1 VKKTRINV
9 SLDPELLEKFDRQVV
24 SDKRKRSK
32 EIARLMEKALDV
44 HRSEDPEL
52 KRKIQKFRNMKE
64 ERKQTKDE
72 VSQEIKQ
79 LDEKISMY
87 EQKLE
92 ERKETDNRLDEA
104 VDALGNRLKEKR
116 QARGCSSWSDAL
128 TRLCSEEPYWDWV
141 DRLDVEP
148 EKLKDRLKSE
158 YVSQEK
164 QEVRSQ

>member
-1 VKKTRINV
+1 MKKTRINV

-24 SDKRKRSK
+24 SDKRDRSK

-87 EQKLE
+87 EQKLK

-104 VDALGNRLKEKR
+104 VDALGSRLKEKR
-116 QARGCSSWSDAL
+116 QARGCSSGTEAL
-128 TRLCSEEPYWDWV
+128 NRLSKEEPFWDWV

-148 EKLKDRLKSE
+148 DELKDRIRSE
-158 YVSQEK
+158 YVSHEK
-164 QEVRSQ
+164 KEVRY